1 MSLYFKKKYNLTF
14 CYFYY
19 KIFLVM
25 ERIEMIDIL
34 NGMCE
39 RCLMK
44 GFLPTLN
51 EARTLCDTF
60 DRFRNNSYIND
71 EEYSRDIFYLYNLA
85 VKLHESGNTS
95 LEESY
100 SIYNAILTAD
110 RIDFVETDIHIKE
123 EIVKIEPVKIKKT
136 KKQKEDVGVV
146 DISDI
151 TPIS

>member
-1 MSLYFKKKYNLTF
+1 
-14 CYFYY
+14 
-19 KIFLVM
+19 M

-39 RCLMK
+39 RCLMN
-44 GFLPTLN
+44 GILPTLD
-51 EARTLCDTF
+51 EAKTLCDVF
-60 DRFRNNSYIND
+60 DRFRNNSYTND
-71 EEYSRDIFYLYNLA
+71 EEYSRDIFYLYKLA

-110 RIDFVETDIHIKE
+110 KIDFVETDISIKE

-136 KKQKEDVGVV
+136 KKQKEDDGVV

>member
-1 MSLYFKKKYNLTF
+1 
-14 CYFYY
+14 
-19 KIFLVM
+19 M
-25 ERIEMIDIL
+25 ERNEMIDIL

-39 RCLMK
+39 RCLMN
-44 GFLPTLN
+44 GMLPTLD
-51 EARTLCDTF
+51 EAKTLCDVF
-60 DRFRNNSYIND
+60 DRFRNNSYTND
-71 EEYSRDIFYLYNLA
+71 GEYSQDILYFYNLA
-85 VKLHESGNTS
+85 TRLHESGNTS

-110 RIDFVETDIHIKE
+110 RIDFVETDIPIKE

-136 KKQKEDVGVV
+136 KKQKEDDGVV

>member
-1 MSLYFKKKYNLTF
+1 
-14 CYFYY
+14 
-19 KIFLVM
+19 M
-25 ERIEMIDIL
+25 ERMEMIDIL

-60 DRFRNNSYIND
+60 DRFRNNSYTND
-71 EEYSRDIFYLYNLA
+71 EEYSRDILYFYNLA
-85 VKLHESGNTS
+85 IKLHESGNTS

-110 RIDFVETDIHIKE
+110 KIDFVETDIPVKE
-123 EIVKIEPVKIKKT
+123 EEIIKIEPIKIKKT
-136 KKQKEDVGVV
+136 KKKEDDGVV

-151 TPIS
+151 TPIP

>member
-1 MSLYFKKKYNLTF
+1 
-14 CYFYY
+14 
-19 KIFLVM
+19 M
-25 ERIEMIDIL
+25 EREEMIDIL
-34 NGMCE
+34 KGMCE
-39 RCLMK
+39 RCLVK
-44 GFLPTLN
+44 GILPTLN

-60 DRFRNNSYIND
+60 DRFRNNKYVDD

-110 RIDFVETDIHIKE
+110 RVDFIETDIHIKE
-123 EIVKIEPVKIKKT
+123 EIVKTEPVKIKKT
-136 KKQKEDVGVV
+136 KKQKEDDVV
-146 DISDI
+146 DISNI

>member
-1 MSLYFKKKYNLTF
+1 
-14 CYFYY
+14 
-19 KIFLVM
+19 M

-51 EARTLCDTF
+51 EARILCDTF
-60 DRFRNNSYIND
+60 DRFRNNNYIND
-71 EEYSRDIFYLYNLA
+71 EEYSQDILYFYNLA
-85 VKLHESGNTS
+85 RKLHESGNTS

-110 RIDFVETDIHIKE
+110 KIDFVETDIPVKE
-123 EIVKIEPVKIKKT
+123 EEIIKIEPIKIKKT
-136 KKQKEDVGVV
+136 KKKEDIGVV